1 MDRPQRVAIVD
12 PDPRLRRILH
22 RSLAKLPLQVEVHPS
37 AESLLG
43 SSVSAELR
51 CIVAE
56 IELPGASGLELIAE
70 LRRMGISTP
79 TILLTSQS
87 GVVNAVSAMRAGAF
101 DYLQKPFVHH
111 KVRDSVRRIM
121 QLAPA

>member
-22 RSLAKLPLQVEVHPS
+22 SALTDLQVEIEDYSS
-37 AESLLG
+37 AESLLESPHP
-43 SSVSAELR
+43 SSLD

-56 IELPGASGLELIAE
+56 IELPGVSGLELIAE
-70 LRRMGISTP
+70 LRRLGIYTP
-79 TILLTSQS
+79 TILLTSRN
-87 GVVNAVSAMRAGAF
+87 GVAGAVGAMRAGAV

-111 KVRDSVRRIM
+111 KVRDRVRQLM
-121 QLAPA
+121 HLAPA